1 MIASTQKL
9 VAETREIVGRPATGT
24 TPIRHIRIPDDE
36 WDDLH
41 RVAGKENVRVL
52 RQLIRWYL
60 RRPGA
65 KLPTRPT
72 AEEVARM
79 LSATGDDE

>member
-9 VAETREIVGRPATGT
+9 AAETREIVGRPATGT

-41 RVAGKENVRVL
+41 KLAGKENVRVL

-65 KLPTRPT
+65 KLPVRPS
-72 AEEVARM
+72 AEEI
-79 LSATGDDE
+79 ATALRVEGDEA

>member
-1 MIASTQKL
+1 MIASTRKL
-9 VAETREIVGRPATGT
+9 AAETREIVGRPATGT

-41 RVAGKENVRVL
+41 KLAGKENVRVL

-60 RRPGA
+60 RRPGS
-65 KLPTRPT
+65 KLPVRPT
-72 AEEVARM
+72 AEDVANV
-79 LSATGDDE
+79 LSAASDDE